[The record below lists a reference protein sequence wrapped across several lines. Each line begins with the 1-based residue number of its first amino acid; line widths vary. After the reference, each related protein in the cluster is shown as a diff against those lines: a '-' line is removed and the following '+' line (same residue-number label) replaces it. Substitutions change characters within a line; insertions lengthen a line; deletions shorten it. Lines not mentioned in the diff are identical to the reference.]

1 VKEPGPNQSPNYV
14 AAPSAD
20 LEFIILR
27 NSLTQLDAVR
37 RGEVDSIE
45 VFGVE
50 GMIKIEKDGVKSQKR
65 ELKKAWGKKYPQLF
79 RPAIIRALTRR

>member
-20 LEFIILR
+20 LEFMILR